1 MVPPRAHA
9 EPRHMCRL
17 CPAGQDPRHRW
28 PMPRLRATDCC
39 RCSDCGQAYR
49 AGLTRTGDSWT
60 CRRCAL
66 RRAVDQVLPAES
78 SGTLYLLRTAIL
90 QAEQLTTRRWITRP
104 EIAFLLRDLA
114 AGRTPLTHE
123 SLDAQPAHTGIER
136 LRDLLVAASA
146 LPADHTRTITR
157 FELDA
162 QRMLTGLLPTDARL
176 VRSWLRWAVLPHV
189 TIVPSHTRSQRRWRH
204 PRGRPAVPT
213 SWHRARSVP
222 RTWHWCYFPWHGTA
236 AGGSAERRPHRHRLP
251 RPGMSSSGVVMVDGG
266 DPAALG
272 RRRGGPGSVVIDGHR
287 HADPLSLCPAGRHA
301 GRARGCFCGH
311 GGLRRVRRST
321 ASTTGGSGIG

>member
-104 EIAFLLRDLA
+104 EIAFLLTDLA

-146 LPADHTRTITR
+146 CLPITPEPSR
-157 FELDA
+157 GSNSM
-162 QRMLTGLLPTDARL
+162 RSGCSPVCCRLTLAW
-176 VRSWLRWAVLPHV
+176 S
-189 TIVPSHTRSQRRWRH
+189 
-204 PRGRPAVPT
+204 
-213 SWHRARSVP
+213 
-222 RTWHWCYFPWHGTA
+222 A
-236 AGGSAERRPHRHRLP
+236 AGYVGRCCRTSPSCLVTPVHSAGGGILGAARRCQLP
-251 RPGMSSSGVVMVDGG
+251 GT
-266 DPAALG
+266 
-272 RRRGGPGSVVIDGHR
+272 GPGRCQEPGTGAIFPGTGQPPVGLPSAARTATDSPGLGCL
-287 HADPLSLCPAGRHA
+287 APAW
-301 GRARGCFCGH
+301 
-311 GGLRRVRRST
+311 
-321 ASTTGGSGIG
+321 